1 MFDTQHVGHFS
12 PKVAFAL
19 VAFALGELGDGLNIF
34 QGIYLVNMGWSE
46 GSVGIALSLMGLTAL
61 LVQTVAGDI
70 VDKTLFDRRIFL
82 VIASIVTAL
91 SASAILL
98 VQGDSEQGL
107 MYGTKIFEGIA
118 SSFIGP
124 CLASLTLANF
134 GPEHF
139 DAIMASNILWG
150 HVGSVVSAVIA
161 GAVAYIFYP
170 NIQYCFLVIGL
181 SALIAIIFIR
191 FVPQGDPLMGRGF
204 QGDVAMDEQG
214 NLERVPSTMSSEN
227 QNTVPPTLSN
237 DKDVGNQ
244 KEGLFRGDSK
254 LTPTEI
260 PEASSYL
267 EVFSDRKTLVL
278 CVTGWSFHFANANV
292 LLVLGELMGQQ
303 GGDNDDDNDGPSRSA
318 IPLIAGAIV
327 LAQATMSL
335 ATIVGDKLTGR
346 GVGRKPLFMAG
357 LLTLPL
363 RCALIIMWQDMGD
376 SWLLSTQILDGLGG
390 GFFGLLHPLLVADI
404 TFGSGRFNV
413 VMGLTASCFGLG
425 GTMSNFFGQ
434 MVVEYFGHTA
444 SLAGSFFISIFPI
457 ILFGIAMPETLGNR
471 GQQFLHHEDA
481 RTGFVPLA

>member
-1 MFDTQHVGHFS
+1 
-12 PKVAFAL
+12 
-19 VAFALGELGDGLNIF
+19 
-34 QGIYLVNMGWSE
+34 
-46 GSVGIALSLMGLTAL
+46 
-61 LVQTVAGDI
+61 
-70 VDKTLFDRRIFL
+70 
-82 VIASIVTAL
+82 
-91 SASAILL
+91 
-98 VQGDSEQGL
+98 
-107 MYGTKIFEGIA
+107 
-118 SSFIGP
+118 
-124 CLASLTLANF
+124 
-134 GPEHF
+134 
-139 DAIMASNILWG
+139 
-150 HVGSVVSAVIA
+150 
-161 GAVAYIFYP
+161 
-170 NIQYCFLVIGL
+170 
-181 SALIAIIFIR
+181 
-191 FVPQGDPLMGRGF
+191 MGRGF

-227 QNTVPPTLSN
+227 HIVPPSSSN
-237 DKDVGNQ
+237 DNVVGKQ
-244 KEGLFRGDSK
+244 KEGLFRGDPK
-254 LTPTEI
+254 LTPTEN
-260 PEASSYL
+260 PEASSYM

-278 CVTGWSFHFANANV
+278 CLTGWSFHFANANV

-425 GTMSNFFGQ
+425 GTMSNFCK
-434 MVVEYFGHTA
+434 
-444 SLAGSFFISIFPI
+444 LAHS
-457 ILFGIAMPETLGNR
+457 GI
-471 GQQFLHHEDA
+471 
-481 RTGFVPLA
+481 

>member
-19 VAFALGELGDGLNIF
+19 VSFALGELGDGLNIF

-70 VDKTLFDRRIFL
+70 VDKTLFDRRLFL
-82 VIASIVTAL
+82 VVASIVTAL

-107 MYGTKIFEGIA
+107 MYGTKVIEGIA

-150 HVGSVVSAVIA
+150 HIGSVISALLA
-161 GAVAYIFYP
+161 GSVAYIFYP
-170 NIQYCFLVIGL
+170 NIQYCFFVIGL
-181 SALIAIIFIR
+181 SALIAIVFVR

-214 NLERVPSTMSSEN
+214 NLERVPSSMSDM
-227 QNTVPPTLSN
+227 PPPSSS
-237 DKDVGNQ
+237 DIGNQ
-244 KEGLFRGDSK
+244 KEGLFTGDPK

-278 CVTGWSFHFANANV
+278 CITGWSFHFANANV
-292 LLVLGELMGQQ
+292 LLVLGELMGQA
-303 GGDNDDDNDGPSRSA
+303 GDNDDDGPSRSA

-335 ATIVGDKLTGR
+335 ATIVGGKLTDR
-346 GVGRKPLFMAG
+346 GIGRKPLFMAG

-413 VMGLTASCFGLG
+413 IMGLTASCFGLG

-457 ILFGIAMPETLGNR
+457 ILFGVAMPETLGNR
-471 GQQFLHHEDA
+471 GQQFLKHEE
-481 RTGFVPLA
+481 TKTKFVPLS